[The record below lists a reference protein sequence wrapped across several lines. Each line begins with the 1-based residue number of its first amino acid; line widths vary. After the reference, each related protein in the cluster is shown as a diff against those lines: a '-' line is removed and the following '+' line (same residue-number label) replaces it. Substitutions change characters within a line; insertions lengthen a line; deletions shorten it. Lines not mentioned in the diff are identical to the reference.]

1 MSFNSLVFFLFYLL
15 IFFLVKRISKYRGVI
30 LLSGSLLFY
39 FYAGITDICLVTF
52 SILINY
58 FLSLKVTENKARLF
72 LIIFCNVVILS
83 FFKYRYFFVPDIS
96 YQLDD
101 IFNTK
106 ILLPLG
112 ISFYT
117 FQILSYQID
126 LYRKKVE
133 QIKSLKEFSFF
144 VLFFPQVIAGPIVRA
159 NEFFPQIKNLFR
171 SNHSR
176 LIIYTFGLLLCV
188 QGVVKKVVFADS
200 LAPYSDA
207 IFNNTPADAFTAWL
221 GSYLFAFQIYFDF
234 SGYCDIA
241 IGAAYMLGIK
251 LPVNFRQPY
260 LAVNP
265 RDFWKRWHIT
275 LSNWIRDYIYIPL
288 GGGQN
293 KKIFFNFLI
302 LISTM
307 MLAGLWHGANWT
319 FIVWGAIWGGYI
331 YFSRYIP
338 KNRLSGSLIH
348 WFFHFSIVLLLWVI
362 FRSSSM
368 SDALTY
374 IQVMF
379 GFQHGNYAVGLNH
392 VDKLLIILGCSL
404 LMFAHQIEK
413 ISASKKVLFLVKK
426 YDNSIVHGILIA
438 IIFWLL
444 VYPGDSNTPFIYFRF

>member
-1 MSFNSLVFFLFYLL
+1 
-15 IFFLVKRISKYRGVI
+15 
-30 LLSGSLLFY
+30 
-39 FYAGITDICLVTF
+39 
-52 SILINY
+52 
-58 FLSLKVTENKARLF
+58 
-72 LIIFCNVVILS
+72 
-83 FFKYRYFFVPDIS
+83 
-96 YQLDD
+96 
-101 IFNTK
+101 
-106 ILLPLG
+106 
-112 ISFYT
+112 
-117 FQILSYQID
+117 
-126 LYRKKVE
+126 
-133 QIKSLKEFSFF
+133 
-144 VLFFPQVIAGPIVRA
+144 
-159 NEFFPQIKNLFR
+159 
-171 SNHSR
+171 
-176 LIIYTFGLLLCV
+176 
-188 QGVVKKVVFADS
+188 
-200 LAPYSDA
+200 
-207 IFNNTPADAFTAWL
+207 
-221 GSYLFAFQIYFDF
+221 
-234 SGYCDIA
+234 
-241 IGAAYMLGIK
+241 
-251 LPVNFRQPY
+251 
-260 LAVNP
+260 
-265 RDFWKRWHIT
+265 
-275 LSNWIRDYIYIPL
+275 
-288 GGGQN
+288 
-293 KKIFFNFLI
+293 
-302 LISTM
+302 M

>member
-1 MSFNSLVFFLFYLL
+1 
-15 IFFLVKRISKYRGVI
+15 
-30 LLSGSLLFY
+30 LLFY

-159 NEFFPQIKNLFR
+159 NELFPQIKNLFR
-171 SNHSR
+171 SNRSR

-207 IFNNTPADAFTAWL
+207 IFNNTPADVFTAWL

-241 IGAAYMLGIK
+241 IGTAYILGIK
-251 LPVNFRQPY
+251 LPVNFR
-260 LAVNP
+260 
-265 RDFWKRWHIT
+265 
-275 LSNWIRDYIYIPL
+275 
-288 GGGQN
+288 
-293 KKIFFNFLI
+293 
-302 LISTM
+302 
-307 MLAGLWHGANWT
+307 
-319 FIVWGAIWGGYI
+319 
-331 YFSRYIP
+331 
-338 KNRLSGSLIH
+338 
-348 WFFHFSIVLLLWVI
+348 
-362 FRSSSM
+362 
-368 SDALTY
+368 
-374 IQVMF
+374 
-379 GFQHGNYAVGLNH
+379 
-392 VDKLLIILGCSL
+392 
-404 LMFAHQIEK
+404 
-413 ISASKKVLFLVKK
+413 
-426 YDNSIVHGILIA
+426 
-438 IIFWLL
+438 
-444 VYPGDSNTPFIYFRF
+444 